1 MRAFLAEPKSTSFLL
16 PSIPG
21 DNGGVVTMTHMTSN
35 PEFSQAYR
43 IRLDPALEG
52 KEICHFSCEKLFED
66 CHDLRDTVR
75 ALKDH
80 PHPISPHDVVID
92 SDMKLHEAF
101 RGLAADC
108 PEEIVAQQELLRILY
123 FGVDGKL
130 HHGQVV
136 IHTALANDVLEAFK
150 VLLREGI
157 PVGSVIPVSNKQFEV
172 DGRWDDVASMTA
184 NNSSGFNYRKIITAD
199 GVGKRLSLHGLG
211 MALDINPVQN
221 PCYGSPQVHSLDGYP
236 KEAAAGYKAVL
247 PENGCYDL
255 SHPAA
260 LHERHPVVQ
269 ALEARG
275 WTWGGRWADPKDL
288 HHFQK
293 IPQGLEERVR
303 ILRG

>member
-1 MRAFLAEPKSTSFLL
+1 
-16 PSIPG
+16 
-21 DNGGVVTMTHMTSN
+21 MTHMTSN
-35 PEFSQAYR
+35 SEFSQAAR
-43 IRLDPALEG
+43 IRLDSALEG
-52 KEICHFSCEKLFED
+52 NEMHHQICHLSFGKLFEG
-66 CHDLRDTVR
+66 CEDLRDKVH
-75 ALKDH
+75 ALREYPD
-80 PHPISPHDVVID
+80 PIRPRDVVID

-108 PEEIVAQQELLRILY
+108 PEEIVAQQELLRVLY

-136 IHTALANDVLEAFK
+136 IHTALANDVLEAFR
-150 VLLREGI
+150 VLLTHQI
-157 PVGSVIPVSNKQFEV
+157 PIGSVIPISNKKFEV

-199 GVGKRLSLHGLG
+199 GLGKRLSLHGLG

-221 PCYGSPQVHSLDGYP
+221 PCYGSPQVHSLDGYS
-236 KEAAAGYKAVL
+236 KEAAAGYGSFV
-247 PENGCYDL
+247 PENGRYDL
-255 SHPAA
+255 SHPAS
-260 LHERHPVVQ
+260 LHERHPLVL

-293 IPQGLEERVR
+293 IPKGLEDRVS